1 MLPFS
6 CNCLALQKILN
17 YCKCYSFKAAIGISM
32 AGGANAII

>member
-17 YCKCYSFKAAIGISM
+17 YCKCYSFKAIGISM